1 LIRLLAA
8 VVLCLACLHADAA
21 EGYAARDDVRAFIDQ
36 MVQKHGFSTGELQS
50 VFERTRRQD
59 SVLRAM
65 QAPAESAVRSW
76 QTYRAQFV
84 NPRRVQE
91 GVRFFQ
97 SNAASL
103 ERASILYGVPAE
115 IIVAII
121 GVETVYG
128 RNTGNYRVMDALTT
142 LAFDFPPRSGY
153 FRNELELYLLNA
165 RDENLD
171 AMTMRGS
178 YAGAVG
184 IPQFMPHAYRRFAV
198 DFDGDGQRDLRG
210 SPADAIGSVGN
221 FLKEHGW
228 RRGEPVAARA
238 NVENDELRP
247 LAAAGVKPG
256 FRLEDLR
263 ALGVATA
270 TDAPPETLCSLVEL
284 QTADQASDYWVGF
297 ENFFVLT
304 RYNRSS
310 FYAISVLELS
320 RAIRTAL
327 QARP

>member
-1 LIRLLAA
+1 MRFLAA
-8 VVLCLACLHADAA
+8 ALLSLACLHADAA
-21 EGYAARDDVRAFIDQ
+21 EGYTGRDDVRAFIED
-36 MVQKHGFSTGELQS
+36 MVQKHGFRAEELQS
-50 VFERTRRQD
+50 VFERARRQS

-84 NPRRVQE
+84 NPRRVQD

-97 SNAASL
+97 ANAASL
-103 ERASILYGVPAE
+103 ERASAQYGVPAE

-128 RNTGNYRVMDALTT
+128 RNTGNFRVIDALAT
-142 LAFDFPPRSGY
+142 LAFDFPPRSDY

-165 RDENLD
+165 RDENID
-171 AMTMRGS
+171 VMSVRGS

-184 IPQFMPHAYRRFAV
+184 IPQFMPDAYRRYAV
-198 DFDGDGQRDLRG
+198 DFDGDGHRDLRG
-210 SPADAIGSVGN
+210 STADAIGSVGN
-221 FLKEHGW
+221 FLMQHGW
-228 RRGEPVAARA
+228 RPGEPVAARA
-238 NVENDELRP
+238 NVEGDELRP
-247 LAAAGVKPG
+247 LVAAGVKPG

-263 ALGVATA
+263 ALGVATP
-270 TDAPPETLCSLVEL
+270 TDAPPETLCSLIEL
-284 QTADQASDYWVGF
+284 QTAGLPSDWWVGF

-310 FYAISVLELS
+310 FYAVSVLELS
-320 RAIRTAL
+320 RAIRAAL
-327 QARP
+327 QAGP